1 MNTPKILF
9 PTDFST
15 VGQTALEMATSLAR
29 DRGAKLLIA
38 HVEEPP
44 VSYGG
49 GELYYGVMEPDR
61 EQLQKML
68 SEVLPTDPTVGYEHR
83 LIIGSPASA
92 IVHLAE
98 KEKCDLIVMPT
109 HGRTGL
115 MRVLMGSVAEEVV
128 RKAKCP
134 VLTVKA
140 AAKTPIERRE
150 PVGAAR

>member
-1 MNTPKILF
+1 MSTPKILF

-15 VGQTALEMATSLAR
+15 AGRAALETATALAR
-29 DRGAKLLIA
+29 DRGAKLLIV

-44 VSYGG
+44 MAYGG
-49 GELYYGVMEPDR
+49 GELYYGIEQPDR
-61 EQLQKML
+61 QELDRML
-68 SEVLPTDPTVGYEHR
+68 AEVVPTDKSVGYEHR
-83 LIIGSPASA
+83 LLIGSPAST

-98 KEKCDLIVMPT
+98 KEGVDMIVMPT

-115 MRVLMGSVAEEVV
+115 MRLLMGSVAEEVV

-140 AAKTPIERRE
+140 AALAPAQ
-150 PVGAAR
+150 AAV